1 MKTKTRM
8 IFFTSFIS
16 ILMLS
21 GISYSSDYFKAF
33 AEEQTVS
40 IPFGASNPKLNT
52 PIENWYEPPV
62 ISIQKGD
69 TISWIN
75 DDQEGHT
82 VTSGIGPG
90 RFGWMGDD
98 KFGEPD
104 GFFDSGRF
112 MKSESW
118 SFTFNEA
125 GLFRYFCTFHPWM
138 EGIVV
143 VGESIPDYPHDSLG
157 NKIEKFPV
165 IEYTA
170 DGIIELDMTWEPNV
184 IKTNEKVTFIYQTYD
199 PATNSN
205 LDKMKYDLI
214 LIQNGKEIY
223 RDEGLTSVAGDYRNF
238 IFEFPGPI
246 EVRFEN
252 VVSWGTSGIESAARA
267 PAAFPSLRTITFTTM
282 VYENPDKISTDEI
295 IVQPARRLELQY
307 EIFVAIIVIPGGLA
321 AVAVFMMMYGK
332 GKIDSKSTPI

>member
-1 MKTKTRM
+1 MRSLFF
-8 IFFTSFIS
+8 IFCICFLLLTFQNTV
-16 ILMLS
+16 
-21 GISYSSDYFKAF
+21 

-40 IPFGASNPKLNT
+40 IPFGAFDPTFDT
-52 PIENWYEPPV
+52 PVENWYEPPV

-69 TISWIN
+69 TVSWIN

-82 VTSGIGPG
+82 VTSGEGPG
-90 RFGWMGDD
+90 RFGWMGSD

-112 MKSESW
+112 MKGESW
-118 SFTFNEA
+118 SFTFDEA

-143 VGESIPDYPHDSLG
+143 VGESIPDYPHDSFG

-165 IEYTA
+165 IDYTA

-199 PATNSN
+199 PAANTN

-214 LIQNGKEIY
+214 LIQNGDEIF
-223 RDEGLTSVAGDYRNF
+223 RDEGLTSIGGDYRNF
-238 IFEFPGPI
+238 IFEFPGPVEI
-246 EVRFEN
+246 RFEN
-252 VVSWGTSGIESAARA
+252 VQSGGTSGIKSAARE
-267 PAAFPSLRTITFTTM
+267 PAASPSLRTVTFTTM
-282 VYENPDKISTDEI
+282 VYENPDVTSTDEI
-295 IVQPARRLELQY
+295 VVQPAKRLELQY
-307 EIFVAIIVIPGGLA
+307 EILVAIIVIPLGLA
-321 AVAVFMMMYGK
+321 VAAILYMKYGNR
-332 GKIDSKSTPI
+332 KID

>member
-1 MKTKTRM
+1 MKIT
-8 IFFTSFIS
+8 
-16 ILMLS
+16 ILILS
-21 GISYSSDYFKAF
+21 VYFLVFVSDYAF
-33 AEEQTVS
+33 SEEQTIV
-40 IPFGASNPKLNT
+40 IPFGAYDPSFDT
-52 PIENWYEPPV
+52 PAENWYEPPV

-69 TISWIN
+69 IVSWIN

-90 RFGWMGDD
+90 RFGWMGSD

-112 MKSESW
+112 MKGESW
-118 SFTFNEA
+118 SFTFDEA

-143 VGESIPDYPHDSLG
+143 VGESIPDYPHDASG

-170 DGIIELDMTWEPNV
+170 DELVELDLTWEPNI

-214 LIQNGKEIY
+214 LIQNGEEIF
-223 RDEGLTSVAGDYRNF
+223 RDDGLTAVGGDYRNYL
-238 IFEFPGPI
+238 FEEPGSLEI
-246 EVRFEN
+246 RFEN
-252 VVSWGTSGIESAARA
+252 IQSGGTSGIESVVRA
-267 PAAFPSLRTITFTTM
+267 PVNDLSLRSVKFTTM
-282 VYENPDKISTDEI
+282 VYENPDKIAPDEI
-295 IVQPARRLELQY
+295 IIQPAKRIELQY
-307 EIFVAIIVIPGGLA
+307 EILVAIIVVPGGLA
-321 AVAVFMMMYGK
+321 VTVVLYMIYGK
-332 GKIDSKSTPI
+332 GKPATKSEAI

>member
-1 MKTKTRM
+1 MKPLFF
-8 IFFTSFIS
+8 IFCI
-16 ILMLS
+16 
-21 GISYSSDYFKAF
+21 YFLLLTFQTTTA
-33 AEEQTVS
+33 EQTVL
-40 IPFGASNPKLNT
+40 IPFGAFDPSFDT
-52 PIENWYEPPV
+52 PVENWYEPPV

-69 TISWIN
+69 TVSWIN

-82 VTSGIGPG
+82 VTSGEGPG
-90 RFGWMGDD
+90 RFGWMGGD

-112 MKSESW
+112 MKGESW

-165 IEYTA
+165 IEYTT

-214 LIQNGKEIY
+214 LIQNGDEIF
-223 RDEGLTSVAGDYRNF
+223 RDEGLTSIAGDYRNF

-246 EVRFEN
+246 EIRFEN
-252 VVSWGTSGIESAARA
+252 IQSGGISGIKSAARA
-267 PAAFPSLRTITFTTM
+267 PAASPSLRTVTFTTM
-282 VYENPDKISTDEI
+282 VYENPDVTFTDEI
-295 IVQPARRLELQY
+295 VVQPARRLELQY
-307 EIFVAIIVIPGGLA
+307 EILVAIIVIPLGV
-321 AVAVFMMMYGK
+321 AVAAILYMKYGNRE
-332 GKIDSKSTPI
+332 ID